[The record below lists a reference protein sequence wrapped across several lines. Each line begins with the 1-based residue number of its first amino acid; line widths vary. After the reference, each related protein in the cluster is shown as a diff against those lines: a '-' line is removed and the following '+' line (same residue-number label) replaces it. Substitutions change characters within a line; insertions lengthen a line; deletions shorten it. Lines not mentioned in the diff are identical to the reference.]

1 MANRERVNFGVS
13 CDASLAEAFDAAIG
27 PIPRSRAI
35 ADLMSTFLEEHGL
48 RSAEPREATTS

>member
-35 ADLMSTFLEEHGL
+35 ADLMSTFLEEHGF
-48 RSAEPREATTS
+48 RSSKAGETTP